1 MSVVPSTP
9 GLFPTFTHL
18 RTATEQAL
26 MQYSE
31 IGCFPLPLA
40 TSATR
45 MVTAKATTSGPSKLE
60 PERDVVE
67 ENNDVG
73 VDVGVNAVDNDDKKF
88 KSRLRS
94 EK

>member
-1 MSVVPSTP
+1 
-9 GLFPTFTHL
+9 
-18 RTATEQAL
+18 
-26 MQYSE
+26 
-31 IGCFPLPLA
+31 
-40 TSATR
+40 